1 MDTIRALS
9 ALSALAQPTR
19 LELFRALVKAG
30 AKGMLSGQLGERLG
44 LLQNTTSANLAVL
57 LQAGLIRNTRQGR
70 QVRYFANMD
79 GMRDLLAFLMEDCC
93 GGRPEACRPVIE
105 TLTCET

>member
-1 MDTIRALS
+1 MDTTAALS

-19 LELFRALVKAG
+19 LALFRALVKAG
-30 AKGMLSGQLGERLG
+30 GDGLLSGELGARLG
-44 LLQNTTSANLAVL
+44 LLQNTTSANLTVL

-70 QVRYFANMD
+70 QVRYFADMD

-105 TLTCET
+105 TLTCKT